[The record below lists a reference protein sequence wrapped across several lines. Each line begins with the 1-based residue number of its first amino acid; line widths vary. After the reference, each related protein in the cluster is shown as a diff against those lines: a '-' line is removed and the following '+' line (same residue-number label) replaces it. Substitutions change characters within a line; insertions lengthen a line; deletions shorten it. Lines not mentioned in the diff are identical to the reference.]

1 LCNWAYSY
9 HMTTKELI
17 LSEARKVFGKFG
29 FNKTSM
35 SDIALAARKGRRT
48 IYSYFTS
55 KEEVFKAVIEVEID
69 ALAKTLQELIDSPLR
84 ADEKLRQYM
93 QTRMNAVK
101 MLTIYYDAIRRDLV
115 ENLAYIE
122 KIRKKYD
129 EMEMKMIRKILDEG
143 VAQNVFEIKD
153 TKIVA
158 GAIVLASK
166 GFELPLIMGQE
177 GYDHSSMIEP
187 LIDVFYKGILKK

>member
-35 SDIALAARKGRRT
+35 ADIALAARKGRRT

-84 ADEKLRQYM
+84 ADEKLRKYM

>member
-35 SDIALAARKGRRT
+35 ADIALAARKGRRT

>member
-1 LCNWAYSY
+1 
-9 HMTTKELI
+9 MTTKELI

-35 SDIALAARKGRRT
+35 ADIALAARKGRRT

>member
-1 LCNWAYSY
+1 
-9 HMTTKELI
+9 MTTKDLI
-17 LSEARKVFGKFG
+17 LSEARKVFEKFG

-35 SDIALAARKGRRT
+35 ADIALAARKGRRT
-48 IYSYFTS
+48 IYSYFKS

-69 ALAKTLQELIDSPLR
+69 ALAKTLEELIDHAMP
-84 ADEKLRQYM
+84 ADKKLREYM
-93 QTRMNAVK
+93 HMRMNAVK

-115 ENLAYIE
+115 ENLGIIE
-122 KIRKKYD
+122 KIREKYD
-129 EMEMKMIRKILDEG
+129 EKEIEMIRRILDEG
-143 VAQNVFEIKD
+143 VSQNVFEIKD
-153 TKIVA
+153 TQLVA

>member
-1 LCNWAYSY
+1 MCNWAYSY
-9 HMTTKELI
+9 HMTTKDLI
-17 LSEARKVFGKFG
+17 LIEARKVFEKFG

-35 SDIALAARKGRRT
+35 ADIAHAARKGRRT

-69 ALAKTLQELIDSPLR
+69 ALAKTLQELIDSPLK
-84 ADEKLRQYM
+84 ADDKLRQYM

-115 ENLAYIE
+115 ENLAFIE

-129 EMEMKMIRKILDEG
+129 KMEMEMIRKILDEG

-153 TKIVA
+153 TRIVA